1 MTEVKLVCAGGT
13 ARAEVRGALTAGM
26 TGVPVQIQCGSEWG
40 GLIKSFVAM
49 TASRKMA
56 IDIVDDRA
64 VLPWELLEEGMRL
77 FIGLEGRG
85 SDGTVIIPTEWASC
99 GKVKPGAQAGH
110 KGTPTPSEI
119 ERILD
124 RAGDAVLLS
133 QEAKKQAGNAETTA
147 GEAVRKANVA
157 FEQAKGF
164 EELSRKTEQNAQA
177 AVDALGK
184 MTYVSFEI
192 NEDGELILRNPERLG
207 TTAFRINYDTGELEV
222 KI

>member
-13 ARAEVRGALTAGM
+13 ARAEVRGVLTAGM
-26 TGVPVQIQCGSEWG
+26 VGVEVRIQCGGEWD

-49 TASRKMA
+49 TANRKMA
-56 IDIVDDRA
+56 IDIVDDKA

-85 SDGTVIIPTEWASC
+85 DDGTVIIPTEWASC
-99 GKVKPGAQAGH
+99 GKIKPGAQAGH
-110 KGTPTPSEI
+110 RGTPTPSEI

-124 RAGDAVLLS
+124 RAGDAVLIS
-133 QEAKKQAGNAETTA
+133 QAAKKQAGNAETVA
-147 GEAVRKANVA
+147 GEAIEKANTA
-157 FEQAKGF
+157 MKQAEGF
-164 EELSRKTEQNAQA
+164 AELSRKTEQNAQT

-192 NEDGELILRNPERLG
+192 DEDGELIVKNPERLG
-207 TTAFRINYDTGELEV
+207 ATAFRINYETGELEV